1 MNAASAPTA
10 PASSSAWLRVDSDT
24 VRATTLADG
33 RLDVSVRPPSGNW
46 MRLQS
51 LHDPEAEA
59 RGLVDRAL
67 GGRDVPPVV
76 ALIGVGLGY
85 VVDDLLRRRA
95 DARVVALEV
104 LPDLLPLWQLRRD
117 LTPLL
122 TSGQLVIGVDPAFEL
137 PRGSWPASAIVDDP
151 LVIVPPMIAHH
162 WTPAVERAR
171 RALHQFMFERRANE
185 EARQRL
191 APMYLEHTLRNLPA
205 IARSA
210 DVSALDG
217 VAAGDPLVLCGAG
230 PSLDRLL
237 PELLAGRDRAWY
249 VALDTSVRPLLAAGI
264 MPDLVVSIDPTP
276 MNGRHLLN
284 LPTRKRPWL
293 VAEMS
298 LDPSAMTGFHGR
310 TFACRVNRADPWPWF
325 ETLDVAPTLV
335 RAWGSVLTTACD
347 VIMRMQ
353 PSRVAFAGIDLAFT
367 NGQPYCRGTAFEE
380 DWEAQRQRDGLRA
393 IEDVWKARLQGNT
406 VEEPDLNGQPTRTAG
421 HMIAFRN
428 WARSLV
434 AGSDASSV
442 ARDERESKRPEADSR
457 RVLGETPP
465 HCEFANVTG
474 AGILHG
480 DGIEQCDLRSWLLR
494 SGPLEVDPE
503 LKLQTVRS
511 PRWLARS
518 ARVADAVQAALAS
531 DGEPWTGWDARVPGL
546 DRAALSRVIETSAR
560 RLRAI
565 ERDADMPATQSDWI
579 DVPFDPSNFFAQ
591 SDATWTVQEKDV
603 VTYAYRVDG
612 KTMTLSFKINYSSI
626 LGPPTRELFLRL
638 PDGYR
643 VQRGAANAVWMASR
657 PIKEMGYVT
666 VHPGGDVVV
675 VHRSSETFF
684 PNEDGWFFLFGQLVL
699 EVQ

>member
-1 MNAASAPTA
+1 M
-10 PASSSAWLRVDSDT
+10 
-24 VRATTLADG
+24 
-33 RLDVSVRPPSGNW
+33 
-46 MRLQS
+46 
-51 LHDPEAEA
+51 

-67 GGRDVPPVV
+67 SGRDVPPVV
-76 ALIGVGLGY
+76 AVIGVGLGY

-95 DARVVALEV
+95 DVRVVALEV
-104 LPDLLPLWQLRRD
+104 IPDLLSLWQSRCD

-122 TSGQLVIGVDPAFEL
+122 TSGQLAIGAYPAFEL
-137 PRGSWPASAIVDDP
+137 PRGSWPASAIVEDP

-162 WTPAVERAR
+162 WAPAVERAH
-171 RALHQFMFERRANE
+171 RALNQFMFERRANE

-205 IARSA
+205 LAGSA

-217 VAAGDPLVLCGAG
+217 VAAGDPLVVCGAG

-264 MPDLVVSIDPTP
+264 VPDLVVSIDPTP

-284 LPTRKRPWL
+284 LPTRRRPWL

-298 LDPSAMTGFHGR
+298 LDPSAMTGFHRR
-310 TFACRVNRADPWPWF
+310 TFACRVNRADPWPWL
-325 ETLDVAPTLV
+325 EALDVAPTSV

-347 VIMRMQ
+347 VVMRMQ
-353 PSRVAFAGIDLAFT
+353 PSRVAFAAVDLAYT

-380 DWEAQRQRDGLRA
+380 DWEAQRQRDGLLT
-393 IEDVWKARLQGNT
+393 IEDVWKARIHGRT
-406 VEEPDLNGQPTRTAG
+406 VEEPDVNGQPTRTAG
-421 HMIAFRN
+421 HLIAFRN

-434 AGSDASSV
+434 ARSDASSV
-442 ARDERESKRPEADSR
+442 ARDERESQGSDAGSR
-457 RVLGETPP
+457 RVLGEAPV

-480 DGIEQCDLRSWLLR
+480 DGIEQCDLHSWLLR
-494 SGPLEVDPE
+494 SAPLAVDPE
-503 LKLQTVRS
+503 AKLQSVAS
-511 PRWLARS
+511 PRWLAQS
-518 ARVADAVQAALAS
+518 GRVADAAQAALAS
-531 DGEPWTGWDARVPGL
+531 DGEPWTGWDARVPRL
-546 DRAALSRVIETSAR
+546 ERAALGRVLEHSAR
-560 RLRAI
+560 RLRVLDG
-565 ERDADMPATQSDWI
+565 EADMPATQSDWI
-579 DVPFDPSNFFAQ
+579 DVPFDPSNFSAQ
-591 SDATWTVQEKDV
+591 SETKWTVQEKDV

-638 PDGYR
+638 PGGYR

-657 PIKEMGYVT
+657 PLKEMGYVT